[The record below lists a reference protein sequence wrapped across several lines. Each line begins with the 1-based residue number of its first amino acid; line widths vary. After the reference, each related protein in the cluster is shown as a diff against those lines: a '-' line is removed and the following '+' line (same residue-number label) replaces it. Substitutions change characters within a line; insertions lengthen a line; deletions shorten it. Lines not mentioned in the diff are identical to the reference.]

1 MARRDGAGRPET
13 PGDGAVRRAAA
24 VPAVVAAVVV
34 AGPPG
39 GGKSTVAGRLAR
51 LAAAGGQPLAVL
63 DQDSMTG
70 TLTRVLTRQLGRP
83 DDLDDPRVRALVREP
98 AYAALLAVAVDVLG
112 GGTGCLLVAPFT
124 GERREPLRWRGLE
137 ERLRVAGAERVALVW
152 VTCPP
157 GVLVQ
162 RLRERG
168 APRDD
173 AKLADPA
180 WVRGLDLDPPAVPH
194 LRVDSAAPAAD
205 LDRRLAEVAA
215 ALTAAPAG

>member
-1 MARRDGAGRPET
+1 MDARGP
-13 PGDGAVRRAAA
+13 
-24 VPAVVAAVVV
+24 AAVVV

-39 GGKSTVAGRLAR
+39 AGKSTAARRLAV
-51 LAAAGGQPLAVL
+51 LAARRGRPLAML

-70 TLTRVLTRQLGRP
+70 PLARVVTRQAGRP
-83 DDLDDPRVRALVREP
+83 DALDDPRVRALLREP

-112 GGTGCLLVAPFT
+112 GGAGCLLVAPFT
-124 GERREPLRWRGLE
+124 AERREPLRWRALE
-137 ERLRVAGAERVALVW
+137 ERLRAAGAGRVALVW
-152 VTCPP
+152 VTCAPD
-157 GVLVQ
+157 VLLR

-194 LRVDSAAPAAD
+194 ARVDSAAPPAEV
-205 LDRRLAEVAA
+205 DRRLAAVVASLA
-215 ALTAAPAG
+215 EPDPGTPTG